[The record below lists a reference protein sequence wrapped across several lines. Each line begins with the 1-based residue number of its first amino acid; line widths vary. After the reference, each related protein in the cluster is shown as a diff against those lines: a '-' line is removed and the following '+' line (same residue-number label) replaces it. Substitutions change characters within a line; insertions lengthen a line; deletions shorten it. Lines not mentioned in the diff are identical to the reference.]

1 MEVNTVLPGCGS
13 RVLSAPVPEAAPL
26 LLPSADVESE
36 DTLHRVLLQ
45 SWRRLQGACAPA
57 TDMP

>member
-1 MEVNTVLPGCGS
+1 MLPGCGS